1 MTCCNGVDFDL
12 VEECPM
18 KAVNCLGGKL
28 EVIDIAAP
36 RPADGQLVLDV
47 RRCGICGSDLH
58 AKDHAD
64 ELEAV
69 IAGLGYPDFMRS
81 DRPVVMG
88 HEFSG
93 EVAERGRRAPKEFK
107 AGAPVVSFPLVRAHG
122 AVHLTGLSPLAPG
135 GYAEQVLVEA
145 AMSFVVPNGLS
156 PDIAALTEPMAVA
169 LHAVR
174 RSEIGKRDAAVVIGC
189 GPVGLAV
196 ICHLK
201 ARGVSTIVASDFS
214 AGRRALAS
222 RCGADVVVDPS
233 VDSPY
238 AAAVS
243 KGVITEAPALYE
255 LGMSSMEKLRRLPGW
270 SHVYRAVDA
279 LGAAG
284 PKRPV
289 IFECV
294 GVPGIIDGVI
304 GAAPLNSRLVVVGVC
319 MGEDKMRPAMAIGTE
334 IDLRFVFGYTPL
346 EFRDT
351 LYMLAEGKL
360 DAAPLITGTV
370 GLDGV
375 DAAFQA
381 LGDPETHAKILIDPT
396 SAALVP

>member
-1 MTCCNGVDFDL
+1 
-12 VEECPM
+12 M

-28 EVIDIAAP
+28 DVIDVAAP
-36 RPADGQLVLDV
+36 RPADGQLALDV
-47 RRCGICGSDLH
+47 QRCGICGSDLH

-64 ELEAV
+64 ELQDAMTEV
-69 IAGLGYPDFMRS
+69 GYRDFMRS
-81 DRPVVMG
+81 DTPVVMG
-88 HEFSG
+88 HEFCG
-93 EVAERGRRAPKEFK
+93 EVAERGRRVAKEFK
-107 AGAPVVSFPLVRAHG
+107 VGATVVSFPLVRARG
-122 AVHLTGLSPLAPG
+122 GVHLTGLSPLAPG
-135 GYAEQVLVEA
+135 AYAEQVLAEA
-145 AMSFVVPNGLS
+145 SMSFVVPNGLS
-156 PDIAALTEPMAVA
+156 LDIAALTEPMAVA

-174 RSEIGKRDAAVVIGC
+174 RSEIGKRDAAIVIGC

-201 ARGVSTIVASDFS
+201 ARGVRTVVASDLS

-222 RCGADVVVDPS
+222 RCGADVAVDPT

-238 AAAVS
+238 AAASS

-270 SHVYRAVDA
+270 SHVYRAADA

-294 GVPGIIDGVI
+294 GVPGMIDGII
-304 GAAPLNSRLVVVGVC
+304 GGAPLSSRVVVVGVC
-319 MGEDKMRPAMAIGTE
+319 MGEDKLRPALAIGKE
-334 IDLRFVFGYTPL
+334 VDLRFAFGYTPL

-360 DAAPLITGTV
+360 DAAPLVTGTV
-370 GLDGV
+370 GLHGV
-375 DAAFQA
+375 AAAFEVLA
-381 LGDPETHAKILIDPT
+381 GAETHAKILIDPR
-396 SAALVP
+396 SAALAP